1 MGLNVKKELK
11 FYIFRFDIEC
21 QHDDTREI
29 IVQLSQR
36 DARSLLMERKDHYV
50 IGFCILKVEENRKY
64 RMHSLNPQQVI
75 AKSDYIKSK
84 HIFLRTSLSNGRY
97 VLIPTTFQPGQT
109 TDYLLRLFCEKD
121 TDLRYLT
128 KDVPTMKWYKFWQ
141 SAPIL
146 LTRIT
151 VQSASRLEKQ
161 DIFGSK

>member
-1 MGLNVKKELK
+1 
-11 FYIFRFDIEC
+11 
-21 QHDDTREI
+21 
-29 IVQLSQR
+29 
-36 DARSLLMERKDHYV
+36 
-50 IGFCILKVEENRKY
+50 
-64 RMHSLNPQQVI
+64 MHSLNPQQVL

-121 TDLRYLT
+121 TDMRYLT